1 MKKMKYATTMFSGI
15 TKRAYMKIEKE
26 FYKFLDDSYNE
37 YMHSVVTNDQFRVI
51 LIDID
56 RYVDFDCNEN
66 DPLTDLQVEYVAS
79 LELIVKGA
87 REHGLNELELES
99 EQ

>member
-1 MKKMKYATTMFSGI
+1 MFSGI

-26 FYKFLDDSYNE
+26 FYEFLDDTYNE
-37 YMHSVVTNDQFRVI
+37 FMYSVVTNDQFRVI
-51 LIDID
+51 LINLD
-56 RYVDFDCNEN
+56 RYVEFDRAEN
-66 DPLTDLQVEYVAS
+66 DPLTDQQVEYVAS

-99 EQ
+99 EK